1 VGENMIFS
9 FENRVVLIT
18 GGSGSFGKAIA
29 EKLHS
34 QGASIILLGRSQEKL
49 NKSIEAF
56 TSNGERYSSYACD
69 ITDELSLIKVN
80 EDILKL
86 YKKIDVLI
94 TCAAAPAISGKL
106 EDTSLDDWR
115 SMLAIDLDG
124 VFLSCKIFGRS
135 MINEKYGRIINF
147 TSFHDVATYPY
158 RTVYNAAKS
167 GVQGLSRALAV
178 EWGHYGITVNTV
190 APGPILTPRTKWFL
204 SQDANNEAGMLARTP
219 NGRLGDM
226 SDISNLITFLASE
239 ESKHINGQEILI
251 DGGWTKNA
259 WWGSH
264 TDL

>member
-1 VGENMIFS
+1 MGENMIFS
-9 FENRVVLIT
+9 FENRVVVIT

-29 EKLHS
+29 EKLHT

-49 NKSIEAF
+49 NESIEAF
-56 TSNGERYSSYACD
+56 TDSGERYASYACD
-69 ITDELSLIKVN
+69 VTDESSLIKVN
-80 EDILKL
+80 EYILKS

-204 SQDANNEAGMLARTP
+204 AQDVNNKAGMLARTP
-219 NGRLGDM
+219 NVRLGDM
-226 SDISNLITFLASE
+226 SDISNLVTFLASE
-239 ESKHINGQEILI
+239 ESKHINGQEVVI

-259 WWGSH
+259 WWGCH